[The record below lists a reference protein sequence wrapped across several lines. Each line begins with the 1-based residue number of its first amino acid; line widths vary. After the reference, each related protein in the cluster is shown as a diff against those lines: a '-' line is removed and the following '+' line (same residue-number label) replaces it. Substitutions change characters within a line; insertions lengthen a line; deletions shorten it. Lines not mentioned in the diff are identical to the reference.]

1 MTKGADDG
9 GKRNRGVRFEGG
21 RMRLTEA
28 EIAIITTAIK
38 ARFGSVLR
46 IILFGS
52 RVDDA
57 KRGGDIDL
65 LVETKER
72 GRIAFLHQTE
82 AMSDIQFALGDRKI
96 DMVLANP
103 EGSEEDLIDARPVVR
118 ISRATGI
125 AL

>member
-1 MTKGADDG
+1 
-9 GKRNRGVRFEGG
+9 
-21 RMRLTEA
+21 MRLTEA
-28 EIAIITTAIK
+28 EASIITTAIK
-38 ARFGSVLR
+38 TRFGSVAR

-65 LVETKER
+65 LVETVEGGKA
-72 GRIAFLHQTE
+72 AFLHMAE
-82 AMSDIQFALGDRKI
+82 AKSDIQFALGDRKI

-103 EGSEEDLIDARPVVR
+103 EGDAADLLDPRPIVR